1 MKVSFIYKNNTF
13 NFNIRKDVS
22 IISLKNKASKLI
34 QKDKSSFDLIYKDKI
49 LTENNSTLFQIAKN
63 ETNVPILISLKDEN
77 TKKSL
82 SKNNELEF
90 PLLSLSNQSNPINT
104 VNEEVE
110 NNLKLKLNESEIS
123 HNSSF
128 SSNEMNGYPIENAGY
143 FQSSKKLKYIT
154 RNKVFQDIYNK
165 KEENIINLLED
176 LKNKI
181 LEYDDVLYQNFK
193 NKYDKDNR
201 QLILYENIILKFKD
215 KQIKFL
221 QKLVNYFN
229 KKEAT
234 FSSIGKINL
243 EEFYHELYNY
253 GGNGT
258 SNTFI
263 QNNSMKLD
271 KKIFI
276 NNIKPVNSSAEK
288 FPKIPNIKSKGWIL
302 HKSIKLT
309 NDSSYD
315 NNDDEIIEEKKDKYL
330 VNKKL
335 NKEKKNEINIKQIS
349 RSNTEPELNFES
361 TSTNKK
367 NQKEQKE
374 EKFQTEEKAQTEEKE
389 EKKIQEIN
397 TSLNEENSKIDKKVE
412 NQIKKPKSNKIRLSH
427 RDKPILDQKKINVL
441 FEISEN
447 KDENEE
453 IISITDSS
461 IDNVKEKK
469 AKKKEVIERNLRER
483 KKTMIINP
491 INSNIGYKSKLRAKK
506 TTLRLKKLGNTFSD
520 FII

>member
-110 NNLKLKLNESEIS
+110 NNLKLNESEIS

-234 FSSIGKINL
+234 FFSIGKINL

-253 GGNGT
+253 GGN
-258 SNTFI
+258 
-263 QNNSMKLD
+263 
-271 KKIFI
+271 
-276 NNIKPVNSSAEK
+276 
-288 FPKIPNIKSKGWIL
+288 
-302 HKSIKLT
+302 
-309 NDSSYD
+309 
-315 NNDDEIIEEKKDKYL
+315 
-330 VNKKL
+330 
-335 NKEKKNEINIKQIS
+335 
-349 RSNTEPELNFES
+349 
-361 TSTNKK
+361 
-367 NQKEQKE
+367 
-374 EKFQTEEKAQTEEKE
+374 
-389 EKKIQEIN
+389 
-397 TSLNEENSKIDKKVE
+397 
-412 NQIKKPKSNKIRLSH
+412 
-427 RDKPILDQKKINVL
+427 
-441 FEISEN
+441 
-447 KDENEE
+447 
-453 IISITDSS
+453 
-461 IDNVKEKK
+461 
-469 AKKKEVIERNLRER
+469 
-483 KKTMIINP
+483 
-491 INSNIGYKSKLRAKK
+491 
-506 TTLRLKKLGNTFSD
+506 
-520 FII
+520 